1 MFDEAMNLLL
11 AGEFVCAI
19 RYPQAFSFLSQEAH
33 QKDANAYLARIGR
46 TLGVTDQGSAWFM
59 SFDRIGNDEMRFIR
73 EDFAKMKN
81 EIRFLV
87 RFFLNAMRGTDKEEF
102 YAPGDTIETHALMAA
117 IDNNP
122 GLRAEFQ
129 SISSLGKGATNDGK
143 LKTSL
148 DKQLRFLRDDGYLI
162 LANAEREIYQVTG
175 KIDYLTE
182 VVRFVMNAD
191 NIKDDLKEEDELT
204 PSLL

>member
-1 MFDEAMNLLL
+1 MFEETMSLLL

-19 RYPQAFSFLSQEAH
+19 RYPKAFSFLLQEAH
-33 QKDANAYLARIGR
+33 QKDVSAYLARIGR
-46 TLGVTDQGSAWFM
+46 TLAATDQESAWFM
-59 SFDRIGNDEMRFIR
+59 AYERIGSDEMRYIR
-73 EDFAKMKN
+73 EDFAKIKN
-81 EIRFLV
+81 DLRFLV
-87 RFFLNAMRGTDKEEF
+87 RFFLNAMRGTDRETF
-102 YAPGDTIETHALMAA
+102 YAPGETIETHALMAA

-129 SISSLGKGATNDGK
+129 SISSLGKGNTNDGK
-143 LKTSL
+143 LKSSL
-148 DKQLRFLRDDGYLI
+148 DKQLRFLRDEGYLI

-191 NIKDDLKEEDELT
+191 NIKDDLTEDADL
-204 PSLL
+204 PPALI